1 MLALHAQYTEKGE
14 RKNKQEN
21 NSDRAVYNVYRAQM
35 NVFLHEGYEIVTECM
50 YEGKGMM
57 KEGAANTE
65 LSLDRYENATT
76 KALGM
81 NARRS
86 YRKAV
91 SERKQAESGMK
102 KHNNKITIVH
112 IMTWRSSPGPFRD

>member
-1 MLALHAQYTEKGE
+1 MLALHAQYTEKGK
-14 RKNKQEN
+14 RKNKQKN
-21 NSDRAVYNVYRAQM
+21 NSDRVVDSVHHAQM
-35 NVFLHEGYEIVTECM
+35 NVFFHEGYEIVTECM
-50 YEGKGMM
+50 DEGKGMM
-57 KEGAANTE
+57 KEGAAHME